1 MKMLNM
7 EQTTLHMC
15 NKEAQSD
22 RLIITSKGKPVA
34 IIVGLDGIDEEQLE
48 AGISEKFWSLIEK
61 RRKQKTVSRAE
72 LEEKINTL

>member
-1 MKMLNM
+1 MIKPVILD
-7 EQTTLHMC
+7 
-15 NKEAQSD
+15 SD